1 VSNPSLAPTR
11 ELKLYHRPMSFWWWL
26 ERRAY
31 FKFIV
36 RELTCLF
43 VGAFAV
49 LTLLQVRA
57 IGGGPEEYAAFA
69 AMLSSPAYVAFGAVA
84 FLFVLFH
91 AVTWFPLVPTTI
103 VLRLGERRVPGSVIA
118 GAHFAGWLVVSVVVA
133 YIVLR
138 G

>member
-1 VSNPSLAPTR
+1 MSNPSLAPTR
-11 ELKLYHRPMSFWWWL
+11 ELKLYHRPISFWWWL
-26 ERRAY
+26 DRPAY

-43 VGAFAV
+43 VGAFAI

-57 IGGGPEEYAAFA
+57 VNDGPEAYAAFA
-69 AMLSSPAYVAFGAVA
+69 AMLASPAGIGFSVVA
-84 FLFVLFH
+84 FLFVLYH

-103 VLRLGERRVPGSVIA
+103 VLRVGERRVPNSVIA
-118 GAHFAGWLVVSVVVA
+118 GAHFAGWLVASAVVA
-133 YIVLR
+133 FIVLR

>member
-1 VSNPSLAPTR
+1 MSNAAHEPAAG
-11 ELKLYHRPMSFWWWL
+11 LKLYRRPMSFWWWL

-31 FKFIV
+31 FSFVV

-49 LTLLQVRA
+49 LTLMQVRA
-57 IGGGPEEYAAFA
+57 IGDGPEAYAAFA
-69 AMLSSPAYVAFGAVA
+69 AMLASPAGIAFSAVA

-91 AVTWFPLVPTTI
+91 AVTWFQAVPTTI
-103 VLRLGERRVPGSVIA
+103 VLRMGGERVPDGIIA
-118 GAHFAGWLVVSVVVA
+118 GAHFAGWLAVSAVVA
-133 YIVLR
+133 FIVLR

>member
-1 VSNPSLAPTR
+1 
-11 ELKLYHRPMSFWWWL
+11 MSFWWWL

-31 FKFIV
+31 FSFIV

-57 IGGGPEEYAAFA
+57 VGAGPEAYAAFT
-69 AMLSSPAYVAFGAVA
+69 AMLGSPACIAFSVVA
-84 FLFVLFH
+84 FLFVLYH
-91 AVTWFPLVPTTI
+91 SVTWFPLVPTTI
-103 VLRLGERRVPGSVIA
+103 VLRLGEQRVPNSIIA
-118 GAHFAGWLVVSVVVA
+118 GAHFAGWLVASVVVA
-133 YIVLR
+133 FIVLR

>member
-1 VSNPSLAPTR
+1 MSNPSLAPTR
-11 ELKLYHRPMSFWWWL
+11 ELKLYRRPMAFWWWL

-31 FKFIV
+31 VSFII

-57 IGGGPEEYAAFA
+57 IGDGPEAYAAFA
-69 AMLSSPAYVAFGAVA
+69 AMLSSPAGIAFSAAA
-84 FLFVLFH
+84 FLLVVYH
-91 AVTWFPLVPTTI
+91 AVTWFKAVPTTI
-103 VLRLGERRVPGSVIA
+103 VLRLGEQRVPSGVIA
-118 GAHFAGWLVVSVVVA
+118 GAHYAGWLAVSVVVA
-133 YIVLR
+133 FIVLR